1 MVYNLRKRPDPV
13 LQRFVDVLSPDVL
26 YIIALIHK
34 VQPRYSY
41 YLRRRA
47 SVVH

>member
-1 MVYNLRKRPDPV
+1 MYNLRKRPDAV
-13 LQRFVDVLSPDVL
+13 LQPIVDVLPPDVL

-41 YLRRRA
+41 KLRRR
-47 SVVH
+47 SQ